1 VLATLRSGRVCS
13 SLPVVL
19 DGVHVARLGGTRVL
33 TKLALRSALSQ
44 QIPALV
50 ERLLQL
56 REPLVLDSHARIPQS
71 VLFFHQGPDPIQDV
85 LITHDVVLLRW
96 HDLKCAPLVQV
107 RELRHHVVV
116 TKEAWTSAEPYEP
129 FMGRW
134 SRLLAAEV
142 VAWLDPPSE
151 LRWLDVGCGTGAL
164 SEAVLTQAAPI
175 SLVGVDPSAAYL
187 AAAAAR
193 LADQPVTF
201 KVGGAAE
208 LPLPDSSVDWVVSG
222 LVLNF
227 VPDALTAVG
236 EMRRVL
242 VSGGRV
248 TAYVW
253 DYATGM
259 QMLRTF
265 WDAAIAEDS
274 AAASLDEGARFP
286 ICQPG
291 GLRECF
297 VDAGLDDVEARPIEV
312 PTTFLNF
319 DDYWTPF
326 LGGQGPASGYCTAL
340 PEDARERLRGRL
352 RVSLP
357 AEPDGTIR
365 LSARA
370 WAVSGVSE

>member
-1 VLATLRSGRVCS
+1 
-13 SLPVVL
+13 
-19 DGVHVARLGGTRVL
+19 
-33 TKLALRSALSQ
+33 
-44 QIPALV
+44 
-50 ERLLQL
+50 
-56 REPLVLDSHARIPQS
+56 
-71 VLFFHQGPDPIQDV
+71 
-85 LITHDVVLLRW
+85 
-96 HDLKCAPLVQV
+96 
-107 RELRHHVVV
+107 
-116 TKEAWTSAEPYEP
+116 
-129 FMGRW
+129 MGRW

-142 VAWLDPPSE
+142 VTWLDPPPE

-164 SEAVLTQAAPI
+164 SEAVLTHAAPL

-193 LADQPVTF
+193 LDDKRVTF

-208 LPLPDSSVDWVVSG
+208 LPLPDSSVDRAVSG

-227 VPDALTAVG
+227 VPDPLTAVG

-242 VSGGRV
+242 VSGGV
-248 TAYVW
+248 VSAYVW

-265 WDAAIAEDS
+265 WDAAIAEDA

-291 GLRECF
+291 GLQELF
-297 VDAGLDDVEARPIEV
+297 VDAGLDEVEARPIEV
-312 PTTFLNF
+312 PTTFRNF

-340 PEDARERLRGRL
+340 SDDARERLRSRL
-352 RVSLP
+352 RAALP
-357 AEPDGTIR
+357 RQADGTIR

-370 WAVSGVSE
+370 WAVSGFSQ